1 MSIVH
6 PWFPL
11 GYIIP
16 HLQTDRDAYLFYRAA
31 PESMMLVST
40 RLNLQGHGLEAVKR
54 ELPAAQKRRRM
65 SASRRL

>member
-16 HLQTDRDAYLFYRAA
+16 HRQTDRDAYPFYRVA
-31 PESMMLVST
+31 PEGMMLVST
-40 RLNLQGHGLEAVKR
+40 GINLQGHGLEAVKR

-65 SASRRL
+65 SAGRRP